1 MGARPWNVISMVVRQ
16 GMALALAG
24 MAVGT
29 VAALAVTHLVA
40 SFLFHAD
47 AADPLTFVLAA
58 GFLGAVALV
67 ATLLPAF
74 RATRI
79 DPMPA
84 LRR

>member
-1 MGARPWNVISMVVRQ
+1 
-16 GMALALAG
+16 
-24 MAVGT
+24 
-29 VAALAVTHLVA
+29 VA
-40 SFLFHAD
+40 SFLFHVD

-67 ATLLPAF
+67 ATWLPAF